1 MRTDQRQSGILT
13 AAVLACVWLAYSG
26 PGYYDSL
33 SFYSFLVLVG
43 LLPPLFLGVFD
54 LAMPGPNARYAAGFA
69 VAWYGLNPANASIL
83 FDFTRRPIVWSTL
96 GMVAALVLYQWR
108 PGWRKYGIYLLPVA
122 AAACFHRATLAFAPL
137 LFAFALLCEK
147 SGEWRA
153 IPGVFLRCIPGL
165 LVSLLALLTV
175 RAGPV
180 IPGEAPPAGVAQALA
195 AFLPAFSPAGPA
207 GSAGSGAGLLF
218 IVVLGV
224 AVSTA
229 AWRETRGV
237 SFGVWWLLILAVA
250 APGEPLP
257 AGIGVALAASL
268 ALATMVGRLPELV
281 RRWVPVGCAGVLI
294 LSGLA
299 CGQTIDVLPRSADR
313 ARVFRSR
320 DPMDWLRVSALQY
333 NGGRF
338 PESIAAAST
347 ALRLKPDSVDAYNNM
362 CVAFAGLKMWD
373 QAIQASQE
381 ALKLKPGDPA
391 ARENLARAQE
401 RKRRGSD

>member
-1 MRTDQRQSGILT
+1 MSAALRHSGILT
-13 AAVLACVWLAYSG
+13 AVILGCVWLAYSG
-26 PGYYDSL
+26 PGYVDAPNLFSYL
-33 SFYSFLVLVG
+33 ALLVLMA
-43 LLPPLFLGVFD
+43 PLFLATFR
-54 LAMPGPNARYAAGFA
+54 LAMPGHLARYAAGFA

-83 FDFTRRPIVWSTL
+83 LDFTRRPIVWSTL
-96 GMVAALVLYQWR
+96 GMVAALGLYQWR

-153 IPGVFLRCIPGL
+153 VPGILLRCIPGL

-180 IPGEAPPAGVAQALA
+180 IPGETPPAGAARALA
-195 AFLPAFSPAGPA
+195 AFLPSFGPAGP
-207 GSAGSGAGLLF
+207 AGSGAGLLF
-218 IVVLGV
+218 IILVGV
-224 AVSTA
+224 AVSSA
-229 AWRETRGV
+229 VWRETRAV
-237 SFGVWWLLILAVA
+237 SFGLWWLLILVVA

-268 ALATMVGRLPELV
+268 ALARIVERLPGV
-281 RRWVPVGCAGVLI
+281 ARRWVPAGCACVLI
-294 LSGLA
+294 LGGLA
-299 CGQTIDVLPRSADR
+299 CGRTIDVLPLSADR
-313 ARVFRSR
+313 VRALQSR
-320 DPMDWLRVSALQY
+320 DPMIWLRVSVFQY
-333 NGGRF
+333 NGGKF

-362 CVAFAGLKMWD
+362 CAAFASLKMWD

-381 ALKLKPGDPA
+381 ALRLKPGDPV
-391 ARENLARAQE
+391 ARGNLAGAQE
-401 RKRRGSD
+401 QKRRGSD